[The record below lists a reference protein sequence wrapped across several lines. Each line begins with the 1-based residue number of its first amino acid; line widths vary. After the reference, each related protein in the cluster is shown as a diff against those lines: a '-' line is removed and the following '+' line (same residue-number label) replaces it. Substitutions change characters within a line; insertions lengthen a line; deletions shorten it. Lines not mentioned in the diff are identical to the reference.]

1 MQQTPEEECMV
12 EQLKHWDKNN
22 IYEETYLKE
31 SKCKQNLEF
40 ENVILLHLIRTL
52 KVESNDFRS
61 TVSSSSV
68 SFYLNKEVAMNL

>member
-40 ENVILLHLIRTL
+40 ENVILLHLIRTF

-61 TVSSSSV
+61 KVSSSSV